1 MEGLEPGAHRG
12 LPSPYLTVIIGI
24 DSVIDVLVMPDRH
37 QAARSFAACVG
48 GLHTCAATVAYGT
61 SLSCINVELSP
72 LGAHAL
78 LGVRAGELASQV
90 VALED
95 VVGRRG
101 ADLPERL
108 AHVGSWSQRF
118 DILDTA
124 FAAGLTHQPGL
135 PRPLG
140 QAWSRILSS
149 GGAAR
154 IDAVAAEVGWSRRHL
169 LDRFRVEFGFSPKV
183 AARVVRFDRARRL
196 LEQPEAPS
204 PAVVAVRCGYHDQ
217 AHLTREWQD
226 LAGCPPGAWL
236 ATEHLPN
243 VQDTLP

>member
-1 MEGLEPGAHRG
+1 M
-12 LPSPYLTVIIGI
+12 
-24 DSVIDVLVMPDRH
+24 
-37 QAARSFAACVG
+37 G

-72 LGAHAL
+72 LGAHSL
-78 LGVRAGELASQV
+78 LGVRAGELASRV
-90 VALED
+90 VGLED
-95 VVGRRG
+95 VMGRRG
-101 ADLPERL
+101 AELPERL
-108 AHVGSWSQRF
+108 ADAGSWSQRF
-118 DILDTA
+118 DILDTV
-124 FAAGLTHQPGL
+124 FAAGLTDRPGL

-140 QAWSRILSS
+140 QAWGRIVSS

-154 IDAVAAEVGWSRRHL
+154 IGAVAAEVGWSRRHL

-196 LEQPEAPS
+196 LEHPGGSSA
-204 PAVVAVRCGYHDQ
+204 AMVAARCGYHDQ

-243 VQDTLP
+243 VQDSFP